1 MADELNISAGK
12 GQSSPSHGWSQ
23 GQAQAE
29 PAGQL
34 QQVNPPHW
42 VGILIALR
50 QRVAGLIPSSWS
62 RLPFDMFLKI
72 RSLEHS
78 SYARF
83 RSGIIEP
90 TCCYLLSAAPAG
102 SAPAD
107 NRTAKS
113 MLETL
118 WLELSPQI
126 THPLLDM
133 MLGGSGQVSSAGR
146 PVTAIQH
153 RLLQKVV
160 DVFACRLTAGWNG
173 TMNFSCRI
181 VSDLQGRQAM
191 RLMAPD
197 ETTAIVTMDLSAGQ
211 CAGPLRLC
219 LPCPLLETSLPACRL
234 DSPAHQGPIE
244 VAATTEDMT
253 LTADE
258 LSNLAP
264 GDILVTETPSDGEI
278 ILRLAGIPK
287 YRARLGASEGRRAV
301 TITGPVQGD
310 PPAPPKPS

>member
-1 MADELNISAGK
+1 MADELNISANK
-12 GQSSPSHGWSQ
+12 S
-23 GQAQAE
+23 
-29 PAGQL
+29 AGQP

-50 QRVAGLIPSSWS
+50 QRVAGEIPSSWS
-62 RLPFDMFLKI
+62 HLPFDISLKI

-83 RSGIIEP
+83 RNGIIEP
-90 TCCYLLSAAPAG
+90 TCCYLLSACPAG
-102 SAPAD
+102 PAPAD
-107 NRTAKS
+107 NRTANS
-113 MLETL
+113 QLEPL

-133 MLGGSGQVSSAGR
+133 MLGGSGWVSSAGG
-146 PVTAIQH
+146 PVTAVQR

-160 DVFACRLTAGWNG
+160 DVLACRLTAGWNG

-181 VSDLQGRQAM
+181 ISDLQGRQAM
-191 RLMAPD
+191 RLMSPD
-197 ETTAIVTMDLSAGQ
+197 EPAAIVTMDFSAGQ
-211 CAGPLRLC
+211 FAGPLRLC
-219 LPCPLLETSLPACRL
+219 LPCPLLETALPTCQL
-234 DSPAHQGPIE
+234 DAPTHQGPIE

-253 LTADE
+253 LTADD
-258 LSNLAP
+258 LANLAP

-287 YRARLGASEGRRAV
+287 YRARLGASQGRRAV
-301 TITGPVQGD
+301 TITGPIQKEKDSGD
-310 PPAPPKPS
+310 APSR